1 MDLWSSLVKFN
12 GHGDVETQFVR
23 GWNLQF
29 MNLVKEF
36 PMKIRLVTVGAL
48 IATVL
53 GFAPAQAAETRVVT
67 GVSAFVRV
75 DLGYMVGWTLPA
87 ETQGITGYTVTASGT
102 GVKCLARGATATR
115 CVYPIAQL
123 GYVNPYTFTVV
134 ANTAAGDGPASAPSN
149 QIKYASIPYAPQIPL
164 GKITSDTSM
173 DIAWVPNPNDGG
185 APLYGYSLKVW
196 ESKSNG
202 DPGAV
207 AYEGIELKANKSVTG
222 LKPSTLYV
230 INVASCNAYGCN
242 SADKWLY
249 ISTTG
254 PTGVSKMRPPV
265 VISGGNASTTCWSR
279 VLDGGNAAS
288 TGATITKTGYT
299 CTAPFVDPATYPKIV
314 PTAKQMVL
322 APLATKFA
330 QSVSFGSWSK
340 TYSMK
345 EWAATGGNN
354 WFAYFFAS
362 SKTPTLGF
370 TIEPVITSTTPVVCR
385 IEGRWVKFVAPG
397 ECILN
402 GSVGGDFIWLPSG
415 VATSKFTIIP

>member
-1 MDLWSSLVKFN
+1 
-12 GHGDVETQFVR
+12 
-23 GWNLQF
+23 
-29 MNLVKEF
+29 
-36 PMKIRLVTVGAL
+36 MKLRL
-48 IATVL
+48 IAIISLIASLL
-53 GFAPAQAAETRVVT
+53 GFAPAHAAETRVVT

-75 DLGYMVGWTLPA
+75 DLGFMVGWTLPA
-87 ETQGITGYTVTASGT
+87 DTKGITGYTVTANPGGITCSANGGLT
-102 GVKCLARGATATR
+102 NKC
-115 CVYPIAQL
+115 VFPIASL
-123 GYVNPYTFTVV
+123 GYVNTYTFTVI
-134 ANTAAGDGPASAPSN
+134 ANTAAGNGPASGASN
-149 QIKYASIPYAPQIPL
+149 AVRYASIPYAPQIPL

-185 APLYGYSLKVW
+185 APLYGYALKVW

-202 DPGAV
+202 DPGTV
-207 AYEGIELKANKSVTG
+207 AYDGVELKANKSVTG

-254 PTGVSKMRPPV
+254 PTGVSKMKPPV
-265 VISGGNASTTCWSR
+265 VISGGSASTTCWSR

-299 CTAPFVDPATYPKIV
+299 CTAPFVDPATYPKII
-314 PTAKQMVL
+314 PTAKQMVA
-322 APLATKFA
+322 APLPTKFA
-330 QSVSFGSWSK
+330 QSVSFGGWSK

-345 EWAATGGNN
+345 EWSVTGGNN

-370 TIEPVITSTTPVVCR
+370 TIEPVITSTTPAICR
-385 IEGRWVKFVAPG
+385 IDGRWVKFVAPG
-397 ECILN
+397 ECVLN
-402 GSVGGDFIWLPSG
+402 GSVGGDYVWLPSG

>member
-1 MDLWSSLVKFN
+1 
-12 GHGDVETQFVR
+12 
-23 GWNLQF
+23 
-29 MNLVKEF
+29 
-36 PMKIRLVTVGAL
+36 MKLRLIAL
-48 IATVL
+48 IALIASVL
-53 GFAPAQAAETRVVT
+53 GFMPAQAAETRVAT

-87 ETQGITGYTVTASGT
+87 DTKGITGYTVSANSGGFTCAANGGTAN
-102 GVKCLARGATATR
+102 KC
-115 CVYPIAQL
+115 VFPIVQL
-123 GYVNPYTFTVV
+123 GYKNTYTFSVV
-134 ANTAAGDGPASAPSN
+134 ANTAAGSGPVSAASNAV
-149 QIKYASIPYAPQIPL
+149 KYASIPNAPQIPL

-173 DIAWVPNPNDGG
+173 DIAWVPDPNDGG
-185 APLYGYSLKVW
+185 VPLYGYSLKVW

-265 VISGGNASTTCWSR
+265 VISGGSASTTCWSR

-299 CTAPFVDPATYPKIV
+299 CTAPFVDPLNYPKII
-314 PTAKQMVL
+314 PTAKQMV
-322 APLATKFA
+322 ATPLATKFA
-330 QSVSFGSWSK
+330 QSVSFGGWSK

-370 TIEPVITSTTPVVCR
+370 TIEPVITSTTPAVCR
-385 IEGRWVKFVAPG
+385 IDGRWVKFVAPG
-397 ECILN
+397 DCVLN
-402 GSVGGDFIWLPSG
+402 GSVAGDYVWLPSG